1 MYLTLEATDPDLSL
15 SSFPNRALT
24 TKVSKE
30 VLNKKAARVAKAEVS
45 VSQT

>member
-1 MYLTLEATDPDLSL
+1 MYLILEATDPDLSL
-15 SSFPNRALT
+15 LSLSNRALA

-30 VLNKKAARVAKAEVS
+30 VLNKKAAKVAKAEVS